1 MTRTDIDNYQRS
13 SVERA
18 TRLTP
23 YARSEISRIDR
34 ETAELRNASIGTTNY
49 AVKSSTV
56 QTSIRGR
63 QNEKANTNLLN
74 G

>member
-23 YARSEISRIDR
+23 YARSEIARLDV
-34 ETAELRNASIGTTNY
+34 ETAELQKRIDRN
-49 AVKSSTV
+49 
-56 QTSIRGR
+56 
-63 QNEKANTNLLN
+63 NELRREIINRANMNK
-74 G
+74 GPSE

>member
-23 YARSEISRIDR
+23 YARSEIAHLDAESADLQKRIDR
-34 ETAELRNASIGTTNY
+34 NNELRREIIN
-49 AVKSSTV
+49 
-56 QTSIRGR
+56 R
-63 QNEKANTNLLN
+63 ANINKVVPA
-74 G
+74 

>member
-23 YARSEISRIDR
+23 YARSEIARIDIETADLQKRIDR
-34 ETAELRNASIGTTNY
+34 NNELRREI
-49 AVKSSTV
+49 
-56 QTSIRGR
+56 IHR
-63 QNEKANTNLLN
+63 ANMNK
-74 G
+74 GQPA